1 MAPPSKVTVE
11 QKAYLTGL
19 LDQFLEAQKHGRL
32 DKFWP
37 MLSKGWFEQWPAH
50 EDTEIADED
59 ERKRELRER
68 LSKRQVYLKRWYHN
82 RTALKTRGS
91 HVKPLVV
98 QPVKIPRRP
107 QLVQLYIKKYYKSK
121 IRPLI
126 YAQVPAGGK
135 LTRTEFLAAL
145 HDIAP
150 KALEKESD
158 EVKREITDL
167 YEAMHHGKEG
177 TEDEATPAM
186 YAAAITELPRQFA
199 AIGQELARRTGWS
212 FTLLAGGPD
221 PINGGRLNSIG
232 IHLGENSAGLSFG
245 KANPHFSNSVLNPYA
260 EFLSTVYTQAECDA
274 RSLIPCGGL
283 ATTGTL
289 AQALPATVPDLTE
302 ASSCVAPPPS
312 VSDPSSTL
320 ISIPPQRLDTEQT
333 SAINSFPPAEAFDWS
348 EFDQCMAQFNV
359 SSTIPDKA
367 TGAAL
372 GQTETLA
379 NHPFHS
385 LLDELNSKLPG
396 LVASPSHLPS
406 PPIAFPDCTT
416 NPLTAFTAPDVP
428 PVPTVPLSDGI
439 EPDSMSTTTTPTTT
453 PTITT
458 ATTNATP
465 MTTTTTTTIT
475 ATPTTTTMPI
485 TTATTTTDTDATITP
500 IATATTTTTMATATT
515 TITDTPTVPTC
526 RPKRA
531 RPGEDPSM
539 IVSGKRERRQIGR
552 KEVETITKEKEK
564 EKKRKKK
571 HA

>member
-1 MAPPSKVTVE
+1 MPPPSKVTVE

-19 LDQFLEAQKHGRL
+19 LDQFLEAQKRGRL

-59 ERKRELRER
+59 ERKRELGER
-68 LSKRQVYLKRWYHN
+68 LSKRQV
-82 RTALKTRGS
+82 
-91 HVKPLVV
+91 
-98 QPVKIPRRP
+98 PVKIPRRP

-232 IHLGENSAGLSFG
+232 IFKH
-245 KANPHFSNSVLNPYA
+245 
-260 EFLSTVYTQAECDA
+260 
-274 RSLIPCGGL
+274 SLYCI
-283 ATTGTL
+283 
-289 AQALPATVPDLTE
+289 
-302 ASSCVAPPPS
+302 APPPS

-396 LVASPSHLPS
+396 NYNYGYGY
-406 PPIAFPDCTT
+406 DNYT
-416 NPLTAFTAPDVP
+416 
-428 PVPTVPLSDGI
+428 
-439 EPDSMSTTTTPTTT
+439 DSYGY
-453 PTITT
+453 
-458 ATTNATP
+458 NNYNYGYGYNH
-465 MTTTTTTTIT
+465 
-475 ATPTTTTMPI
+475 
-485 TTATTTTDTDATITP
+485 DY
-500 IATATTTTTMATATT
+500 
-515 TITDTPTVPTC
+515 
-526 RPKRA
+526 
-531 RPGEDPSM
+531 
-539 IVSGKRERRQIGR
+539 
-552 KEVETITKEKEK
+552 
-564 EKKRKKK
+564 
-571 HA
+571 